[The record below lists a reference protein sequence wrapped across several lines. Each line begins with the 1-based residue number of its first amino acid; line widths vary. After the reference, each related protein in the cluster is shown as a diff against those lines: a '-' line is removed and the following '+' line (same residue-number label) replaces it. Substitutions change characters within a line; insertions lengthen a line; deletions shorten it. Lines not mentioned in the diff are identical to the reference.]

1 MQRLKNTVTAGVA
14 STALAFGLMFGFG
27 SATARA
33 DVIDDLAKEFTT
45 AAGEGIVPGL
55 LNKSLALRA
64 MGYKPTA
71 AELAEIQTAMT
82 YRPNQTPLIHALQA
96 TVSGQMRLKNM
107 ADTLNGGGQG
117 QCCTVGVNQYDPSNP
132 GGITAGPNGVGVG
145 GGPVRI
151 GGGQLL
157 GPPTG

>member
-1 MQRLKNTVTAGVA
+1 MQRFKNAVTAGA
-14 STALAFGLMFGFG
+14 TSTALAFVLMFGFG

-33 DVIDDLAKEFTT
+33 DVMDDLAKEFTT
-45 AAGEGIVPGL
+45 AAGGGIVPGL

-71 AELAEIQTAMT
+71 AQLTEIESAMA
-82 YRPNQTPLIHALQA
+82 YRPNQTPLIHALQD
-96 TVSGQMRLKNM
+96 TVSGQLRQKNM
-107 ADTLNGGGQG
+107 VDTLNGGGQ
-117 QCCTVGVNQYDPSNP
+117 QCCTVGINQYDPSNP
-132 GGITAGPNGVGVG
+132 GGITAGSNGVGIG